1 MRKSISLLGLGL
13 LVLFLI
19 STMQVGAI
27 TNSPIIGGSG
37 GCCFIRVCDNDAGYI
52 YNLSYSPTF
61 FTAILNLTGTYSF
74 NFTEGKK
81 VPCVQQVAFYIAL
94 GTMVKW
100 YN

>member
-27 TNSPIIGGSG
+27 TNSPIIGGGG

-61 FTAILNLTGTYSF
+61 FYCNIKLNGYIF
-74 NFTEGKK
+74 I
-81 VPCVQQVAFYIAL
+81 QFY
-94 GTMVKW
+94 
-100 YN
+100 